1 MDDESSS
8 GKVDEGH
15 RAVAMDD
22 VVKEGVRLGRGEVA
36 DEGGWG
42 FAAGA
47 ERLWRPGISN
57 GKKEAMGGGGP

>member
-8 GKVDEGH
+8 GEVDEGH
-15 RAVAMDD
+15 RAIAVD
-22 VVKEGVRLGRGEVA
+22 ELLGNRLQLGNGEVA
-36 DEGGWG
+36 DGGGWG

-57 GKKEAMGGGGP
+57 GEKEAMGGGP